1 MGFLDKVKEVGNQAA
16 TSVNQAVNKGQQQF
30 DEQKSR
36 KHADAVLRDLGALV
50 YLRDTGR
57 GDAATDSAI
66 AALVAQLQAHE
77 ASGQPIDLSQ
87 RAGAAPDTSAAPAA
101 EGATPPPPGAAAAPP
116 PAPGAVAPPPAPGAV
131 APPPPPG
138 TVGQ

>member
-30 DEQKSR
+30 DEQKMR

-50 YLRDTGR
+50 YQRDTGR
-57 GDAATDSAI
+57 ADASADSAI
-66 AALVAQLQAHE
+66 AALVGQLQELE
-77 ASGQPIDLSQ
+77 AAGTPVDLSQ
-87 RAGAAPDTSAAPAA
+87 RAGAAPAPAAPAVD
-101 EGATPPPPGAAAAPP
+101 GGTPPPAPGAVAPP

-138 TVGQ
+138 TVGGQ

>member
-16 TSVNQAVNKGQQQF
+16 SSVNQAVSKGQQQF

-36 KHADAVLRDLGALV
+36 KQSDALLRDLGALV
-50 YLRDTGR
+50 YRRDSGR
-57 GDAATDSAI
+57 GDTTTDASITRITAE
-66 AALVAQLQAHE
+66 LQALE
-77 ASGQPIDLSQ
+77 AAGSPVDLSE
-87 RAGAAPDTSAAPAA
+87 RAGAVPAQA
-101 EGATPPPPGAAAAPP
+101 EGAAPPAPGAAAAPS
-116 PAPGAVAPPPAPGAV
+116 GDVAPPPPPGAV